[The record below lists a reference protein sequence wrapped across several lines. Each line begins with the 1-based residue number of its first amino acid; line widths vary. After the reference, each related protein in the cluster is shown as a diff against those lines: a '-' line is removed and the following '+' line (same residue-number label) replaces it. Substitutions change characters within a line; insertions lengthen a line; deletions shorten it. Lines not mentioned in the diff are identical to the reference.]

1 MLKKVILDTNVL
13 ISALVFDKIPEQA
26 LVRCLQSDCEIYF
39 STQTDREWKTKIYSG
54 RLSQIL
60 TKSKRE
66 LSSEQIDIFV
76 DLLERSSQIIEVDL
90 KLKIARDPKDNMF
103 LELAKAV
110 SADYLISGDKDLL
123 EIKEFENTKILRPSE
138 FLMSLG

>member
-1 MLKKVILDTNVL
+1 MENQNL
-13 ISALVFDKIPEQA
+13 F
-26 LVRCLQSDCEIYF
+26 R
-39 STQTDREWKTKIYSG
+39 QT
-54 RLSQIL
+54 
-60 TKSKRE
+60 
-66 LSSEQIDIFV
+66 EQIDIFV